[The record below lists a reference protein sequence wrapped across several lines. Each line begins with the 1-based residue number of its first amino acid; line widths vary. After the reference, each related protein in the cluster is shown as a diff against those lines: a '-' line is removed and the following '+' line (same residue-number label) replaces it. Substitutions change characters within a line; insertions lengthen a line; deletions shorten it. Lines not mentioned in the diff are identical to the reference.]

1 LVVIMDNG
9 VRLLG
14 TPVARAGGASLP
26 LGPSKPHAA
35 LVYVA
40 ASGGFVRRAELAEL
54 LWPGLDDGHAHA
66 SLRQALRRLSAGPL
80 GDLLGRDRAGVWLD
94 GECDVAGFRRAV
106 AERRWVDA
114 LTAHQGT
121 LLEGFEID
129 DADEFGA
136 WLASARVA
144 VAEDWR
150 RACRAL
156 MMECKTDGRYGD
168 AVGYA
173 DLLVRADPLDEQ
185 AVREAMQ
192 AAVADGDP
200 RGAARRFQDLASLLR
215 DECGVEP
222 EAATQALFGRLAAPT
237 AHEWAVPGS
246 HRIAAVRPRAV
257 GEWRGLIGRDATMAD
272 LVERLRERESRLI
285 TLLGPGGIGKSALAS
300 ALAVE
305 LATAFPDG
313 VVFVPLEGADGPDAV
328 ALALAHALAVRV
340 ERRGSIAAHI
350 VRALEARHMLVVLDG
365 FEKFAEQVPFLDA
378 LLRGTR
384 ELRVLV
390 TSRERL
396 HHSAEVVFEVDPL
409 ATGGSGSA
417 ASAAGPPVVSPAAQ
431 LFLRAAAGRLP
442 LATVRR
448 FGLERVERV
457 VEALGGHPLAIELAA
472 SWVDVLGLD
481 LLSDQLQTSWTP
493 LSSDDVDRSER
504 QRDVR
509 AVIEETWQNLASADR
524 VAWMRLAVMPGSLD
538 SAVAAE
544 VGGGGWQ
551 ALRRL
556 LDRAILRHRGARLEF
571 HALLARFG
579 REQAEAAGQVDEAWR
594 AARVVWRARIARQVD
609 PRSGR
614 MVNVHPDDLD
624 QAVGVWLWAC
634 AAQDWET
641 VAEMAVGLM
650 RALDRQMRW
659 RQAMELRQDAVDR
672 LIVARTGPARDVA
685 LARLWPL
692 LGPTPWAQKANAAR
706 ALTLAEAR
714 RDDLAMGLA
723 HARLARGNFTAER
736 EVHIREARAAF
747 ERAGDEIEIAMLLGV
762 QGDLSV
768 MAGRL
773 DQAQAFLAEALQRS
787 ERLGDVE
794 GMARALL
801 FMADHDG
808 FVGDLAAARDHLRQA
823 RELLVRSGGQD
834 HAAWTPMLLA
844 VETAVA
850 RVAGDRDEATRA
862 FEAFTL
868 TTAQESEAPYLE
880 LVLRLA
886 HHARFGP
893 PAEALEAAERLLRHP
908 ETMGGRTIYRMLAHL
923 QVAMSRA
930 RLGEPE
936 LGLDHLRDAVRLA
949 RPWDVPRL
957 VAWIAVTAATVAL
970 ARGETAFA
978 VRMADAALRHPA
990 LEFEAR
996 ANAEVVRSALGLE
1009 ACETAPEHADVPAAA
1024 MPVDVLG
1031 EVETWLAPPG

>member
-1 LVVIMDNG
+1 MDVG

-14 TPVARAGGASLP
+14 TPVARAGGAWLP

-80 GDLLGRDRAGVWLD
+80 GDLLGRDRAGVWLE

-106 AERRWVDA
+106 AERRWVEA
-114 LTAHQGT
+114 LTMHQGT

-156 MMECKTDGRYGD
+156 MVEATAEGRHGD
-168 AVGYA
+168 ALAYA

-185 AVREAMQ
+185 AVREAMH
-192 AAVADGDP
+192 AAVADGDA
-200 RGAARRFQDLASLLR
+200 RGAARRFQDLASLLW
-215 DECGVEP
+215 DDCGVEP
-222 EAATQALFGRLAAPT
+222 EAATQALFDRLAGPT
-237 AHEWAVPGS
+237 RDERAVPGS
-246 HRIAAVRPRAV
+246 HRFDAVRPRAV
-257 GEWRGLIGRDATMAD
+257 GEWRGLIGRDGTLAD

-305 LATAFPDG
+305 LETAFADG
-313 VVFVPLEGADGPDAV
+313 VVFVPLEGAEGPDAV
-328 ALALAHALAVRV
+328 ALALAHALALRV
-340 ERRGSIAAHI
+340 ARRGSIASHI
-350 VRALEARHMLVVLDG
+350 VRALEARRMLVVLDG
-365 FEKFAEQVPFLDA
+365 FEAFVEQVPFLDA

-409 ATGGSGSA
+409 ATGGSGSVG
-417 ASAAGPPVVSPAAQ
+417 SAAGPPVVSPAAQ

-481 LLSDQLQTSWTP
+481 LLSDQLLTSWTS

-509 AVIEETWQNLASADR
+509 AVIEETWQNLASTDR

-551 ALRRL
+551 VLRRL

-579 REQAEAAGQVDEAWR
+579 REQAEADGQVDDAWR
-594 AARVVWRARIARQVD
+594 AARAVWRARIARQVD
-609 PRSGR
+609 PRTGR
-614 MVNVHPDDLD
+614 MVDLHPDDLD
-624 QAVGVWLWAC
+624 QAVGVWRWAC
-634 AAQDWET
+634 AAQAWET
-641 VAEMAVGLM
+641 VAEMTVGLM
-650 RALDRQMRW
+650 RALDRRMRW
-659 RQAMELRQDAVDR
+659 RQAMELRRDAVDR
-672 LIVARTGPARDVA
+672 LIVAGSGTARDVA
-685 LARLWPL
+685 LARLWPHV
-692 LGPTPWAQKANAAR
+692 GPTPWAQKANAAR

-714 RDDLAMGLA
+714 ADDLAQGLA
-723 HARLARGNFTAER
+723 HAMLARGNFTPER
-736 EVHIREARAAF
+736 EAHVREARAAF
-747 ERAGDEIEIAMLLGV
+747 ERAGDDIGLATLLQV
-762 QGDLSV
+762 QGQLSI
-768 MAGRL
+768 MAGQL
-773 DQAQAFLAEALQRS
+773 EHALGLLEEAQQRS
-787 ERLGDVE
+787 ERLGDIE
-794 GMARALL
+794 GLARVLL
-801 FMADHDG
+801 CLADRDAY
-808 FVGDLAAARDHLRQA
+808 VGDLVAARDHVRQA
-823 RELLVRSGGQD
+823 RDLMLRGGGPD
-834 HAAWTPMLLA
+834 HTVWTPMLLA

-850 RVAGDRDEATRA
+850 RVAGDRDDAARGL
-862 FEAFTL
+862 EAFARAL
-868 TTAQESEAPYLE
+868 AHEADATYLE

-886 HHARFGP
+886 HHARFGS
-893 PAEALEAAERLLRHP
+893 PAETLAAAERLLRHP

-949 RPWDVPRL
+949 RPWDVPR
-957 VAWIAVTAATVAL
+957 VVVWIAVTAATVAL

-978 VRMADAALRHPA
+978 GRMADAALRHPA

-996 ANAEVVRSALGLE
+996 VNAEAVRSALGLE
-1009 ACETAPEHADVPAAA
+1009 ACETAPEHAAVPVAA
-1024 MPVDVLG
+1024 MPLDVLG

>member
-1 LVVIMDNG
+1 MEVG

-14 TPVARAGGASLP
+14 TPVASAGGTWLP

-66 SLRQALRRLSAGPL
+66 SLRQALRRLASGPL
-80 GDLLGRDRAGVWLD
+80 GALLGRDRAGVWLE
-94 GECDVAGFRRAV
+94 GECDVAGFKRAV
-106 AERRWVDA
+106 AERRWAEA
-114 LTAHQGT
+114 LAAHRGP
-121 LLEGFEID
+121 LLEGFELD
-129 DADEFGA
+129 DGDEFAA
-136 WLASARVA
+136 WMASARGT

-156 MMECKTDGRYGD
+156 MAEANAEGRYGD
-168 AVGYA
+168 AVAYA

-192 AAVADGDP
+192 AAATDGDP
-200 RGAARRFQDLASLLR
+200 RGAARRFQELAALLR

-222 EAATQALFGRLAAPT
+222 EAATQALFERLAEPS
-237 AHEWAVPGS
+237 AVEPAAS
-246 HRIAAVRPRAV
+246 RIEPLRPRVV
-257 GEWRGLIGRDATMAD
+257 GERRGLIGRDGAVAE
-272 LVERLRERESRLI
+272 LVERLREREARLI

-300 ALAVE
+300 ALTVE
-305 LATAFPDG
+305 LDTAFPNG
-313 VVFVPLEGADGPDAV
+313 VVFVPLEGAEGPDAV
-328 ALALAHALAVRV
+328 ALSLAHALGLRV
-340 ERRGSIAAHI
+340 TRRGPAAAHI
-350 VRALEARHMLVVLDG
+350 VRALASRRMLVVLDG
-365 FEKFAEQVPFLDA
+365 FETFVEQVPFLDA
-378 LLRGTR
+378 LLRGAR
-384 ELRVLV
+384 ELRLLV
-390 TSRERL
+390 TSRVRL

-409 ATGGSGSA
+409 TTGARGTA
-417 ASAAGPPVVSPAAQ
+417 ASGVGPQAVSPAAQ

-442 LATVRR
+442 LATGRA
-448 FGLERVERV
+448 FGLERVEQV
-457 VEALGGHPLAIELAA
+457 VDALGGHPLAIELAA

-481 LLSDQLQTSWTP
+481 LLADQVQTSWTP
-493 LSSDDVDRSER
+493 LSSDDVDRSQR

-509 AVIEETWQNLASADR
+509 AVIEEVWQKLSSDDR
-524 VAWMRLAVMPGSLD
+524 VTWMRLAVMPGSLD

-544 VGGGGWQ
+544 VGGGGWK

-571 HALLARFG
+571 HALIARFG
-579 REQAEAAGQVDEAWR
+579 REQAEAGGQVDDAWR
-594 AARVVWRARIARQVD
+594 AARAVWRARLGRQVD

-614 MVNVHPDDLD
+614 RLDEHPDDLE
-624 QAVGVWLWAC
+624 QAVGVWRWAC

-650 RALDRQMRW
+650 RALDRRMRW

-672 LIVARTGPARDVA
+672 LIAAGSGPARDVA

-714 RDDLAMGLA
+714 RDDLAKGLA

-773 DQAQAFLAEALQRS
+773 DQAQDFLVEALQRS
-787 ERLGDVE
+787 KRLGDLE

-862 FEAFTL
+862 FEAFTR

-893 PAEALEAAERLLRHP
+893 PVEALEAAERLLRHP
-908 ETMGGRTIYRMLAHL
+908 ETMGGRTIYRMLAHV

-936 LGLDHLRDAVRLA
+936 LGLDHLRDAVSLA

-957 VAWIAVTAATVAL
+957 VAWIAVAAATVAL
-970 ARGETAFA
+970 ARGQTAFA
-978 VRMADAALRHPA
+978 ARMAEAALRHPV
-990 LEFEAR
+990 LE
-996 ANAEVVRSALGLE
+996 AEVRASLEPVLVALGLE
-1009 ACETAPEHADVPAAA
+1009 MDARAPRGVAPPDATP
-1024 MPVDVLG
+1024 PVDVLS
-1031 EVETWLAPPG
+1031 EVEAWLAPAG

>member
-1 LVVIMDNG
+1 MDVG

-14 TPVARAGGASLP
+14 TPVARVGGAWLP

-35 LVYVA
+35 LAYVA

-54 LWPGLDDGHAHA
+54 LWPGLDGGHAHA
-66 SLRQALRRLSAGPL
+66 SLRQALRRLATGPL
-80 GDLLGRDRAGVWLD
+80 GDLLGRDRAGVWLEGD
-94 GECDVAGFRRAV
+94 CDVAGFRRAV

-114 LTAHQGT
+114 LAAHQGT

-156 MMECKTDGRYGD
+156 MAEANTKGRHGD
-168 AVGYA
+168 ALAYA

-192 AAVADGDP
+192 AALADGDA
-200 RGAARRFQDLASLLR
+200 RGAARRFQDLTSLLW

-222 EAATQALFGRLAAPT
+222 EAATQALFDRLAEPT
-237 AHEWAVPGS
+237 RDEWAVAGS
-246 HRIAAVRPRAV
+246 HRIDAVRPRAV
-257 GEWRGLIGRDATMAD
+257 GERRGLIGRDGALSD

-305 LATAFPDG
+305 LEAAFSDG
-313 VVFVPLEGADGPDAV
+313 AVFVPLEGAEGPDAV
-328 ALALAHALAVRV
+328 ALALAHAAGLRV
-340 ERRGSIAAHI
+340 ARRGPIGGHI
-350 VRALEARHMLVVLDG
+350 VRALEARRMLVVLDG
-365 FEKFAEQVPFLDA
+365 FEAFIEQLPFVDA
-378 LLRGTR
+378 LLHGAR
-384 ELRVLV
+384 ELRLLV
-390 TSRERL
+390 TSRVRL

-409 ATGGSGSA
+409 ATGASGSGGTA
-417 ASAAGPPVVSPAAQ
+417 VGPPVVSPAAQ

-448 FGLERVERV
+448 FVLERVERV

-481 LLSDQLQTSWTP
+481 LLADQLRTSWTP
-493 LSSDDVDRSER
+493 LSSDDVDRSQR

-509 AVIEETWQNLASADR
+509 AVIEETWQNLTDADR
-524 VAWMRLAVMPGSLD
+524 VAWMRLAVMPGSLE

-556 LDRAILRHRGARLEF
+556 VDRAILRHRGARLEF

-579 REQAEAAGQVDEAWR
+579 REQAEAAGQVDDAWR
-594 AARVVWRARIARQVD
+594 AARAVWRTRIARQVD

-614 MVNVHPDDLD
+614 LVDVHPDDLD
-624 QAVGVWLWAC
+624 QAVGVWRWAC
-634 AAQDWET
+634 VAKDWET

-650 RALDRQMRW
+650 RALEQRMRW

-672 LIVARTGPARDVA
+672 LIAAASGPARDVA

-706 ALTLAEAR
+706 ALTLAAAR
-714 RDDLAMGLA
+714 GDDLAIGLA
-723 HARLARGNFTAER
+723 HARLARGNFSAER
-736 EVHIREARAAF
+736 EVHVREARAAF
-747 ERAGDEIEIAMLLGV
+747 ERAGDEIEIAALLRI
-762 QGDLSV
+762 QGELSV
-768 MAGRL
+768 MAGQLDHAQRL
-773 DQAQAFLAEALQRS
+773 LTEALRRS
-787 ERLGDVE
+787 ERLGDLE

-801 FMADHDG
+801 FMAGHDA
-808 FVGDLAAARDHLRQA
+808 FTGDLAAARDHMRQA
-823 RELLVRSGGQD
+823 RELLVRSGGPD
-834 HAAWTPMLLA
+834 HAAWTPMLLVVQA
-844 VETAVA
+844 AVA
-850 RVAGDRDEATRA
+850 RVAGDRDEAARA
-862 FEAFTL
+862 FEAFTRAV
-868 TTAQESEAPYLE
+868 AQEADAPYLE
-880 LVLRLA
+880 LVLRVA
-886 HHARFGP
+886 HHARFGS
-893 PAEALEAAERLLRHP
+893 PAETLEAAECLLRHP

-923 QVAMSRA
+923 QVAMSHA

-970 ARGETAFA
+970 ARGQTAFA
-978 VRMADAALRHPA
+978 ARMADAAWRHPV
-990 LEFEAR
+990 LEAEAR
-996 ANAEVVRSALGLE
+996 ANLEPVRAALGLE
-1009 ACETAPEHADVPAAA
+1009 TGAAAPERAAVPAATT
-1024 MPVDVLG
+1024 PVDVLD
-1031 EVETWLAPPG
+1031 EVEAWLSPPG